1 MDSDAII
8 GKGAYGVVVSAVHA
22 PTQRRVAIKRITPFD
37 VLSVHP
43 PREQAPP
50 PLPPRKH
57 RRHPRHPPLSENQ
70 HGRNGWDGDGRAAAT
85 AEAAAAGKT
94 IVRVGRLPL
103 DVRLLAHV
111 PASSGRRRQRWTR
124 AEGPAGYNDVATG
137 RDAHAEEGHGRR
149 PAWGGG
155 RDGTGG
161 ARLEGTAAAWGKDGT
176 RRGVEAAARGDGV
189 WRRGRGK
196 GAGAGDADA
205 VVGREQRGN
214 DVEGAQAGA
223 GQPERQPAWGGWDGT
238 GRAAAWR
245 GIFSVR
251 PRSGTACDAR
261 GARTLYDSEHSTAL
275 FANKVTTAIWDANT
289 SERLLVVGIQH
300 TRLHDDKQR
309 RQRVLQLDLDR
320 VGLVLGDRY
329 RGHGDCAGPGFRSP
343 AFADF
348 GQCSTSLCKG
358 TRKWHEMRTEEL
370 KVAWSRSVE
379 MSVADKGQ
387 DSGESQPCMLFRD
400 GRRDDREQKDLVCT
414 TETSHRPSAALEKAA
429 TTERKCSVVAGLSG
443 GTLFGASAV
452 ESISTRSSLPSALFG
467 VSAVER
473 AVCEPEA
480 REFSKIS
487 ASPLHAD
494 VLRAVVLHH
503 QISKMPDSARPSDLL
518 RIWLPPPRFNSPQNT
533 ASPRKTRTTES
544 WTKISDR
551 QVKTAGE
558 LSLNDSWSIEQKLAV
573 DLIDAVSLDL
583 DILLPPHPKLASSLK
598 KVITTLEEQWNKHFE
613 DNSRWRPSNTPGL
626 ESVTERATNI
636 LFEAVADAWSHIQAT
651 QPTEPQQIEI
661 GCKQAP
667 SFLPGSGFVDKKISI
682 EEGCYIAVWE
692 DKRPRGFTSVLANLS
707 QRAGHG
713 AFNSDISSALS
724 ADFVQRPWWI
734 LANKGLFYVGL
745 YGVNWIIFSGVTG
758 FCVGHRMNK
767 HMFWSGPVYNRRDK
781 GQELVDETPDGI
793 YTFFGDAPHPNKRQI
808 DVFLL
813 FLAVVLRGAYDKGNS
828 PWVKTLFAKLCA
840 LSFTPPSTENTP
852 SPFTPTGEDVNV
864 AAEPD
869 DDNVSS
875 DNSDDHDYTP
885 SASNRTSASTTLLW
899 GPHQLTGRWYGD
911 LV

>member
-1 MDSDAII
+1 
-8 GKGAYGVVVSAVHA
+8 
-22 PTQRRVAIKRITPFD
+22 
-37 VLSVHP
+37 
-43 PREQAPP
+43 
-50 PLPPRKH
+50 
-57 RRHPRHPPLSENQ
+57 
-70 HGRNGWDGDGRAAAT
+70 
-85 AEAAAAGKT
+85 
-94 IVRVGRLPL
+94 
-103 DVRLLAHV
+103 
-111 PASSGRRRQRWTR
+111 
-124 AEGPAGYNDVATG
+124 
-137 RDAHAEEGHGRR
+137 
-149 PAWGGG
+149 
-155 RDGTGG
+155 
-161 ARLEGTAAAWGKDGT
+161 
-176 RRGVEAAARGDGV
+176 
-189 WRRGRGK
+189 
-196 GAGAGDADA
+196 
-205 VVGREQRGN
+205 
-214 DVEGAQAGA
+214 
-223 GQPERQPAWGGWDGT
+223 
-238 GRAAAWR
+238 
-245 GIFSVR
+245 
-251 PRSGTACDAR
+251 
-261 GARTLYDSEHSTAL
+261 
-275 FANKVTTAIWDANT
+275 
-289 SERLLVVGIQH
+289 
-300 TRLHDDKQR
+300 
-309 RQRVLQLDLDR
+309 
-320 VGLVLGDRY
+320 
-329 RGHGDCAGPGFRSP
+329 
-343 AFADF
+343 
-348 GQCSTSLCKG
+348 
-358 TRKWHEMRTEEL
+358 
-370 KVAWSRSVE
+370 
-379 MSVADKGQ
+379 MS
-387 DSGESQPCMLFRD
+387 
-400 GRRDDREQKDLVCT
+400 
-414 TETSHRPSAALEKAA
+414 
-429 TTERKCSVVAGLSG
+429 
-443 GTLFGASAV
+443 
-452 ESISTRSSLPSALFG
+452 
-467 VSAVER
+467 
-473 AVCEPEA
+473 
-480 REFSKIS
+480 
-487 ASPLHAD
+487 
-494 VLRAVVLHH
+494 
-503 QISKMPDSARPSDLL
+503 DSARPSDLL

-636 LFEAVADAWSHIQAT
+636 LFDAVADAWSHIQAT
-651 QPTEPQQIEI
+651 QPTDREPQQIEI

-852 SPFTPTGEDVNV
+852 SPSPFTPTGEDVNV

-911 LV
+911 LGDPDDYGVRLLHLLASGPQNSVYAGELFQKDKYIAAVAIKASEDRDALMTEFQRYQALQRRMGDAIPQCYGLCVRGNTSYLVTSLVPNDTADRELTKAERGSLRPLHVDVGEPGALHTQQPDLQRKAL

>member
-1 MDSDAII
+1 MGRAR
-8 GKGAYGVVVSAVHA
+8 GQA
-22 PTQRRVAIKRITPFD
+22 
-37 VLSVHP
+37 VLSVTVIMRVTIITP
-43 PREQAPP
+43 ALPKCRTRS
-50 PLPPRKH
+50 PLDGHFVQSGTAGVAFGSTTRTLGLICV
-57 RRHPRHPPLSENQ
+57 RIVNLGRH
-70 HGRNGWDGDGRAAAT
+70 GDGSGGVHKHKRANERKSIGSTPPIRSARSSPSKRTTSVISEKVRGTVYFT
-85 AEAAAAGKT
+85 AQHDDGGQL
-94 IVRVGRLPL
+94 IVKWGESACLARRQLKYDECGVGQTQMWFGVFEVGR
-103 DVRLLAHV
+103 RLLAERV
-111 PASSGRRRQRWTR
+111 IRLALIGEGYTRFRFEEPCSCGRCHREYHWMRPGGSLEEIEIIARECLAIIEEPTIIR
-124 AEGPAGYNDVATG
+124 TIAYSAVLNGIGPTPEN
-137 RDAHAEEGHGRR
+137 RS
-149 PAWGGG
+149 PP
-155 RDGTGG
+155 
-161 ARLEGTAAAWGKDGT
+161 
-176 RRGVEAAARGDGV
+176 EANICA
-189 WRRGRGK
+189 RRGRG
-196 GAGAGDADA
+196 
-205 VVGREQRGN
+205 GRASR
-214 DVEGAQAGA
+214 DVE
-223 GQPERQPAWGGWDGT
+223 E
-238 GRAAAWR
+238 WR
-245 GIFSVR
+245 
-251 PRSGTACDAR
+251 
-261 GARTLYDSEHSTAL
+261 
-275 FANKVTTAIWDANT
+275 
-289 SERLLVVGIQH
+289 
-300 TRLHDDKQR
+300 
-309 RQRVLQLDLDR
+309 
-320 VGLVLGDRY
+320 
-329 RGHGDCAGPGFRSP
+329 PGSRN
-343 AFADF
+343 
-348 GQCSTSLCKG
+348 SLS
-358 TRKWHEMRTEEL
+358 L

-379 MSVADKGQ
+379 I
-387 DSGESQPCMLFRD
+387 
-400 GRRDDREQKDLVCT
+400 EQKDLVCT
-414 TETSHRPSAALEKAA
+414 TETSHRPSAVLEKAA
-429 TTERKCSVVAGLSG
+429 TTERKCSVVAGLCG

-487 ASPLHAD
+487 ASTAPRRRTKCNPAPLSSNEPLSCITKSPKCPTPPGPATYCAYGSLLLD
-494 VLRAVVLHH
+494 LTLR
-503 QISKMPDSARPSDLL
+503 K
-518 RIWLPPPRFNSPQNT
+518 NT

-583 DILLPPHPKLASSLK
+583 DILLPPHPKLASSLE

-636 LFEAVADAWSHIQAT
+636 LFEAVADAWSHIQAI
-651 QPTEPQQIEI
+651 QPTEPQQIE
-661 GCKQAP
+661 
-667 SFLPGSGFVDKKISI
+667 I

-692 DKRPRGFTSVLANLS
+692 DKRPHGFTSVLVNLS

-724 ADFVQRPWWI
+724 VDFVQRPWWI

-840 LSFTPPSTENTP
+840 LSFTPPSTEIP
-852 SPFTPTGEDVNV
+852 HRCRRSPPLVKMLMLLLSQTTTTSPATTQMIMITRQVPATG
-864 AAEPD
+864 
-869 DDNVSS
+869 
-875 DNSDDHDYTP
+875 H
-885 SASNRTSASTTLLW
+885 R
-899 GPHQLTGRWYGD
+899 QLVW
-911 LV
+911 